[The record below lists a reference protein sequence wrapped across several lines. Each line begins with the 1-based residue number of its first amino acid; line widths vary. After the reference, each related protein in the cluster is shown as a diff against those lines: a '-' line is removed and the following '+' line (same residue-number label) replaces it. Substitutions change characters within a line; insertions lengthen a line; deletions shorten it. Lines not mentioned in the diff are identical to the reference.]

1 MANISEDE
9 GWTEGIYQLEQDDL
23 VIGGADGIDNL
34 QAKQLAARTNYLKA
48 LAEGLGTNKQP
59 IDAMLT
65 ALAALVASADKTLY
79 FTGPDA
85 PSLTPLTAFIRTLMA
100 AADAA
105 AAIAVLGA
113 APLDSPALTGN
124 PTAPTPLTA
133 DNDTSIATTEFV
145 HAVVAA
151 LVNSSPATLD
161 TLNELATALGDDP
174 NFAATMATALG
185 LKAPLSSPAFTDVPT
200 APTAAP
206 GTNTTQLST
215 TAFVQAAVAAI
226 SMIGYAQLAV
236 AQTYSAAQSG
246 AYVPLVDGATIT
258 PNFAQGNKFRVQ
270 LGGNRTMANPTNAV
284 AGTEFEIDTYQDS
297 VGSRTLSFA
306 WMWQTSGGT
315 ARTLTA
321 TARAKDKI
329 VGNVD
334 VYSQSVVTISIAAP
348 GVVSWTA
355 HGLMAGQQV
364 QMTTT
369 GALPTGLAANTT
381 YFVVPIDADHFSLAA
396 TQSGAA
402 INTTGAQAGVHTMTA
417 GAITYNIAKGIA

>member
-1 MANISEDE
+1 MANITEDAD
-9 GWTEGIYQLEQDDL
+9 WTAGIYQLEQEDL
-23 VIGGADGIDNL
+23 VVGGPDGIDNL

-48 LAEGLGTNKQP
+48 LAEGLGTDKQP

-85 PSLTPLTAFIRTLMA
+85 PALTPLTAFIRTLMA

-105 AAIAVLGA
+105 GALAVLGA

-185 LKAPLSSPAFTDVPT
+185 LKAPLDSPALTGNPT

-206 GTNTTQLST
+206 GTNTNQLST

-226 SMIGYAQLAV
+226 SLVGYAQLGV
-236 AQTYSAAQSG
+236 AQNWSKGQSG
-246 AYVPLVDGATIT
+246 SVSALPATTGTVSPDFTAFSNFSSQVTGNCIFDNAYTGPGAGKSTWFSI
-258 PNFAQGNKFRVQ
+258 RVQ
-270 LGGNRTMANPTNAV
+270 QDAATLRNWAFGLNWKYVGGAAAIPAQTQTLNAWDEIIGQV
-284 AGTEFEIDTYQDS
+284 LTDGTI
-297 VGSRTLSFA
+297 SFA
-306 WMWQTSGGT
+306 VRS
-315 ARTLTA
+315 
-321 TARAKDKI
+321 
-329 VGNVD
+329 D
-334 VYSQSVVTISIAAP
+334 VKS
-348 GVVSWTA
+348 
-355 HGLMAGQQV
+355 
-364 QMTTT
+364 
-369 GALPTGLAANTT
+369 
-381 YFVVPIDADHFSLAA
+381 
-396 TQSGAA
+396 
-402 INTTGAQAGVHTMTA
+402 
-417 GAITYNIAKGIA
+417 